1 MKKSDKLVFLTFLLV
16 VAMATGGIVLDC
28 LTCWPGAPTCT
39 TQPAAIFV
47 TVLAI
52 PAIASATYGGF
63 LEKEGK

>member
-16 VAMATGGIVLDC
+16 VAMATGGIVLD
-28 LTCWPGAPTCT
+28 CWPGAPTCT